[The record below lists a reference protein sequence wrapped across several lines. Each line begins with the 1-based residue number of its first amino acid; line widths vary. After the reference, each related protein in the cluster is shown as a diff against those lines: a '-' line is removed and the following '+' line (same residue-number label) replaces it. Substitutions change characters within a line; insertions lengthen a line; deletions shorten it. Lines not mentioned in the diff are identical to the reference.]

1 MQEMCTFLW
10 KVVYDKPNETV
21 TENRCDNSIRQNVLR
36 FITRHLEMLTY
47 GDTVQ
52 LIRAGMNY
60 NHEYLI
66 VLARSFVYLASR
78 ELCQLFHHSSHASRG
93 SLADT
98 YMHLLYFIYFISS
111 IS

>member
-1 MQEMCTFLW
+1 MISQTKLLQ
-10 KVVYDKPNETV
+10 KIGVIIQLDKTYLEG
-21 TENRCDNSIRQNVLR
+21 

-66 VLARSFVYLASR
+66 FLARSFVYLASR